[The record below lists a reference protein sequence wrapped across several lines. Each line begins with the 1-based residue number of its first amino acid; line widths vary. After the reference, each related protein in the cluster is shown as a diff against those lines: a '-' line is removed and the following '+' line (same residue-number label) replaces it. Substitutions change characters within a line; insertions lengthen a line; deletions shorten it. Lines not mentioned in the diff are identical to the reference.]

1 MKKMRRSQPRNM
13 HVPIRS
19 FGSLPQVL
27 ATATTTLP
35 APTSAC
41 TAVRETWRVTRC
53 TISHIVH
60 VKAQSSTET
69 VEQVD
74 GAGGHVNLHMARIHH
89 HQLLLDA
96 KQSLLN
102 THSVALSQQLRNKS
116 KCALFST
123 EIGIHIPVPSHVLR
137 GACPYA
143 GATPYRGSVMIRLVS
158 FRQGPSR
165 CVVVHWRSW

>member
-102 THSVALSQQLRNKS
+102 THSVALSQQLRNKKQS
-116 KCALFST
+116 APSSAL
-123 EIGIHIPVPSHVLR
+123 
-137 GACPYA
+137 
-143 GATPYRGSVMIRLVS
+143 RLA
-158 FRQGPSR
+158 FTYLFPHM
-165 CVVVHWRSW
+165 CFVVHVPTQARHRIVEA